1 MHDYEQAANH
11 DNDSIIST
19 KNLFEPLSEDN
30 PHVFGSFNAEQ
41 DGVLFQGV
49 GSYIDPA
56 NKFAFP
62 ILRAETSSFS
72 MSRKDTS
79 EISEL
84 SGEQLILVGG
94 YQTRQN

>member
-1 MHDYEQAANH
+1 M
-11 DNDSIIST
+11 
-19 KNLFEPLSEDN
+19 FEPLN
-30 PHVFGSFNAEQ
+30 NHNNHVFATFSGDE

-49 GSYIDPA
+49 GAYIDPA

-62 ILRAETSSFS
+62 ILRAEASSFS

-84 SGEQLILVGG
+84 SGEQLVLVGG
-94 YQTRQN
+94 Y